1 MAPEV
6 MSKQNHGIA
15 VDYYGLGII
24 CYEIIMGKRPYSGK
38 NRKEIKEIV
47 MKQQIQ
53 ITKEEMPSKWSI
65 EAIDFVNKLIQR
77 KPLNRLGFNGPE
89 EVKEHP
95 FLKGTNWKDLLNK
108 TLIPPFVPKPKKAMR
123 VKPLTTTEEE
133 KMQKEKE
140 EEKVL
145 LRRHSVQ
152 KLFNGYHYDIELEYK
167 DLIEKETEDRK
178 MKETMQRIIKART
191 VTTGASIEM
200 NTKTEETLGLLKQS

>member
-6 MSKQNHGIA
+6 MAKQNHGLA

-24 CYEIIMGKRPYSGK
+24 CYEIIMGQRPYSGK
-38 NRKEIKEIV
+38 DRKQIKEIV
-47 MKQQIQ
+47 MKKQIG
-53 ITKEEMPSKWSI
+53 ITKDEIPSGWSL
-65 EAIDFVNKLIQR
+65 EAIDFVNQLIQR

-95 FLKGTNWKDLLNK
+95 FLKETNWKDLLDK
-108 TLIPPFVPKPKKAMR
+108 KLIPPFIPKSKKAMK

-133 KMQKEKE
+133 KVLKEKE
-140 EEKVL
+140 EEKIL

-167 DLIEKETEDRK
+167 DLIEKENADRK
-178 MKETMQRIIKART
+178 MKENMERIIKART
-191 VTTGASIEM
+191 INTGASIEM
-200 NTKTEETLGLLKQS
+200 NTKSEETLGLLKNT